1 MVQLLIHRVKAFGRR
16 AYSLYENNSLA
27 ANTIIG
33 GFVFALCETIV
44 QIQNNYKLDMN
55 SIAQDYKKVS
65 GSWNCRLES
74 WYECVDWKKVTK
86 LGLLGCAENGIL
98 MTLW

>member
-1 MVQLLIHRVKAFGRR
+1 MVQLFHRVKAFGRR

-33 GFVFALCETIV
+33 GFVFASCETIV
-44 QIQNNYKLDMN
+44 QIQNNYKPDVN
-55 SIAQDYKKVS
+55 YSNQEYKKVS
-65 GSWNCRLES
+65 SGWGCRLES

-86 LGLLGCAENGIL
+86 LGLLGCAENGVL